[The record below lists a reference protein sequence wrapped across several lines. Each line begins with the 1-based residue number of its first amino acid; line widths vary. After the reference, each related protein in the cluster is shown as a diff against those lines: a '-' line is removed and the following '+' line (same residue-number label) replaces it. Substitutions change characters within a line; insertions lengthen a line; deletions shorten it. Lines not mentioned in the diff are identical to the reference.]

1 MHKIFNASVISM
13 KLQNASYRHKGLFVC
28 FFFLDLDRQESSYKY
43 SSKESLKM
51 CAV

>member
-13 KLQNASYRHKGLFVC
+13 KLQNASYRHKGLFF